1 MFIYHCLQRYMEPM
15 VAAAQA
21 TNALVKEGDIP
32 VLFRHLPEMIALSE
46 KLIQSFED
54 TSSHLRR
61 DLLPGDVGHVFR
73 ALDQELAVFVKYA
86 VHYQANI
93 KTIRRA
99 CTNVLFLKIEQV

>member
-73 ALDQELAVFVKYA
+73 ALDQEFAVFVKYA

>member
-1 MFIYHCLQRYMEPM
+1 MEPM